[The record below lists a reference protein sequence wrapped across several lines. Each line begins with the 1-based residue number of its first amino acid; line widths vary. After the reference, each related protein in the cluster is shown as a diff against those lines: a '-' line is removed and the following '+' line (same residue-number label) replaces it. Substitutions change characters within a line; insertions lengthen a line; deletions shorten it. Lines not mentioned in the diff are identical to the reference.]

1 MQKDFTKAHSNM
13 AKGLAILLLLAYH
26 LFGEKETLVSM
37 GVNHAP
43 FSQEGF
49 LRFSGFGN
57 VCVSVFVFLTAFG
70 IATGLLA
77 QKESLS
83 GPAFWEKAYR
93 QAAKRFLRLM
103 LNFAILYASVNLL
116 W

>member
-26 LFGEKETLVSM
+26 LFGEEETLVSM
-37 GVNHAP
+37 EVNHAP

-49 LRFSGFGN
+49 LRFSEFGN

-77 QKESLS
+77 QKGALS

>member
-1 MQKDFTKAHSNM
+1 MQKEFTKAHSNM

-49 LRFSGFGN
+49 LRFSGLFRLGAN
-57 VCVSVFVFLTAFG
+57 CFLG
-70 IATGLLA
+70 
-77 QKESLS
+77 
-83 GPAFWEKAYR
+83 AY
-93 QAAKRFLRLM
+93 
-103 LNFAILYASVNLL
+103 
-116 W
+116 